1 MDLPKNESSFYF
13 KHEGELTGRSYE
25 GDFTCKC
32 LLTVGDKRIL
42 EIEKSQL
49 TVDLSNPTGNL
60 SAIGTVVANL
70 RVRLIVAPDWFKQ
83 AILSLDIL
91 DEEVFFELYGKCIGA
106 ETEWIKSLKKEVVEK
121 EVAEKEIA
129 EGN

>member
-1 MDLPKNESSFYF
+1 MELPKNESGFLF
-13 KHEGELTGRSYE
+13 DHEGELTKRKYV
-25 GDFTCKC
+25 GDFKVKC
-32 LLTVGDKRIL
+32 ILSIGDKRIL

-70 RVRLIVAPDWFKQ
+70 RVRVIDAPDWFKQ
-83 AILSLDIL
+83 SIRSLDIL
-91 DEEVFFELYGKCIGA
+91 DEEVFFELYSKCVEA
-106 ETEWIKSLKKEVVEK
+106 ETEWIKSIKEDVK
-121 EVAEKEIA
+121 EKEIA

>member
-1 MDLPKNESSFYF
+1 MELPKNESSFYF
-13 KHEGELTGRSYE
+13 KHVGELTKREYD
-25 GDFTCKC
+25 GDFKVKC
-32 LLTVGDKRIL
+32 LLSIGDKRIL

-70 RVRLIVAPDWFKQ
+70 RVRIIDSPDWFKQ
-83 AILSLDIL
+83 NIRSLDLL
-91 DEEVFFELYGKCIGA
+91 DEEVFFELYSKCIDA
-106 ETEWIKSLKKEVVEK
+106 ETEWIKSLKKESKPK
-121 EVAEKEIA
+121 EES

>member
-13 KHEGELTGRSYE
+13 DHVGELTKRSYT
-25 GDFTCKC
+25 GDFKVKC
-32 LLTVGDKRIL
+32 LLSIGDKRIL

-70 RVRLIVAPDWFKQ
+70 RVRVLDGPDWFKQ
-83 AILSLDIL
+83 SIRSLDML
-91 DEEVFFELYGKCIGA
+91 DEEVFFELYSKAIDA
-106 ETEWIKSLKKEVVEK
+106 ETEWIKSIKSKTK
-121 EVAEKEIA
+121 DKEIA